1 MHSMHHT
8 TIVPPRPPRSQLP
21 SRNCIAKMAAV
32 ASIWRRPFDLLM
44 VVYFATHIPTTVLV
58 DSQAGQ

>member
-1 MHSMHHT
+1 M
-8 TIVPPRPPRSQLP
+8 
-21 SRNCIAKMAAV
+21 AV

-58 DSQAGQ
+58 DSQAGG